1 MTGVT
6 CQRCEASYSLHSAGN
21 ADGHM
26 RKITLFAAA
35 VAVFVLIGIDAWLCV
50 RTFPASAVAGSAEN
64 APVTMTGA
72 KGLPT
77 SHCDDYDIVVY

>member
-1 MTGVT
+1 
-6 CQRCEASYSLHSAGN
+6 
-21 ADGHM
+21 M

-35 VAVFVLIGIDAWLCV
+35 LAVFVLIAIDAWLSIGTIAPV
-50 RTFPASAVAGSAEN
+50 SAVAGSIGN

-77 SHCDDYDIVVY
+77 SLYDDYDIVVD

>member
-1 MTGVT
+1 
-6 CQRCEASYSLHSAGN
+6 
-21 ADGHM
+21 M

-50 RTFPASAVAGSAEN
+50 RTFPTSAIAGSFDN
-64 APVTMTGA
+64 ATVTMTGA

-77 SHCDDYDIVVY
+77 SPYGDCDIVAH

>member
-1 MTGVT
+1 
-6 CQRCEASYSLHSAGN
+6 
-21 ADGHM
+21 M

-50 RTFPASAVAGSAEN
+50 RTFPASAVAGSVEN

-77 SHCDDYDIVVY
+77 SHYDDYDIVVY